1 MARLP
6 SEAIAT
12 ASGESPRLLSARHGY
27 PHHDLSCGDSLS
39 TGHDAAAS
47 RRDRSNHICMADETQ
62 MSGEDRFPQGQ
73 SPRQQR
79 AFGHSGPHWQLPV
92 ASATEMPQ
100 PAAKRLQVALAGAG
114 KWRCQLALA
123 GACELPWRLLA
134 IGARRAPGGGF
145 EQGGPGG
152 RSACHGARKCRL
164 WHYDAGLG
172 AALTPRGPRKGP
184 LTLPQVAAPCSVLGS
199 SRGCAHGRAG
209 SRPPPART

>member
-145 EQGGPGG
+145 
-152 RSACHGARKCRL
+152 ARKG
-164 WHYDAGLG
+164 APAG
-172 AALTPRGPRKGP
+172 AAPATERESAVFGTTTPASGLR
-184 LTLPQVAAPCSVLGS
+184 
-199 SRGCAHGRAG
+199 
-209 SRPPPART
+209 

>member
-79 AFGHSGPHWQLPV
+79 AFGHSGPQL

-145 EQGGPGG
+145 
-152 RSACHGARKCRL
+152 ARKG
-164 WHYDAGLG
+164 APAG
-172 AALTPRGPRKGP
+172 AAPATERESAVFGTATPASGLR
-184 LTLPQVAAPCSVLGS
+184 
-199 SRGCAHGRAG
+199 
-209 SRPPPART
+209 